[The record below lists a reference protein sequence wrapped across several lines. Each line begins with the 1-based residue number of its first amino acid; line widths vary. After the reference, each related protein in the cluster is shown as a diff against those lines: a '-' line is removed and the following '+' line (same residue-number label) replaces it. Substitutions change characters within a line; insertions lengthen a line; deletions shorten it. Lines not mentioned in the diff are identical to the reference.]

1 MADGFNF
8 ELVSPE
14 QLLVSAEVSAV
25 VVPGTDGYFTV
36 LADHAPTM
44 STLRPG
50 VADVTRTDGETDRFV
65 VFGGFVDVT
74 PQACT
79 ILAESAV
86 RVADIDRADLEQ
98 RIEDARE
105 DVADARDDEARAKAQ
120 AYLDQLATLQDA
132 VLPA

>member
-50 VADVTRTDGETDRFV
+50 VAEVTLSDGQADNYV

-74 PQACT
+74 PQTCT

>member
-50 VADVTRTDGETDRFV
+50 VADVTRTGGEADRFV

>member
-50 VADVTRTDGETDRFV
+50 VAEVTLSDGQADNYV